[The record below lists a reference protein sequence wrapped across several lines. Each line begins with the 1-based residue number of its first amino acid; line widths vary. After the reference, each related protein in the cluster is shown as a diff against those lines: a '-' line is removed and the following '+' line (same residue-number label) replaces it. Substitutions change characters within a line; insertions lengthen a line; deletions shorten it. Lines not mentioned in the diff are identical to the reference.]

1 MAAEYEWCIKVS
13 EEELTLEALFSNED
27 IMFHLDGNE
36 VSGLKETKMN
46 IIAKFSTGLKWLH
59 NNINNQFDLYSVL
72 IDPIYKISSKLCSVY
87 ASIVYSLTLRLNNN
101 LTYLHTLLIKNKG
114 TLHFIPVNSFIWL
127 LLPIDNGK

>member
-46 IIAKFSTGLKWLH
+46 IIAKFSTGLK
-59 NNINNQFDLYSVL
+59 
-72 IDPIYKISSKLCSVY
+72 
-87 ASIVYSLTLRLNNN
+87 
-101 LTYLHTLLIKNKG
+101 
-114 TLHFIPVNSFIWL
+114 
-127 LLPIDNGK
+127 